1 MRTQGYL
8 AFFVGICLTIWTC
21 LFVLDAQD
29 EQIRRNFQRDTEKI
43 ATDTSVRLQTYFDM
57 LLSLKGLFAVHHEV
71 SREQYTRYI
80 NELNLTRRYPG
91 FQAIQFVRRVSD
103 KDLDSL
109 TASIKA
115 DKSLDPGGY
124 PGFNIHPVSQR
135 DEHFIIVYNEPMKGN
150 ENAFGLDLAA
160 LAPHARAIDMGRE
173 SGQVIATERV
183 TLVQDA
189 TGQPGFVARAPV
201 YRQDM
206 PHDTPAQRRAA
217 FVGLVAIVFRV
228 NNLMRE
234 VADPSVLSQLSL
246 QVHDAGN
253 VVDGANAPAGD
264 KNIMFTTGNRVTPLV
279 PGVTSTT
286 RVNVAQR
293 QWVMQ
298 FGALAGSRYSRDSM
312 RVMLIAVAGI
322 FVSSLIAALLVAS
335 GRSRQLATQLRVTLE
350 EQRALQDSASV
361 GIAMFHNGVIARC
374 NRGLEEIMGYEAG
387 ELTGRPTALLSEGSA
402 QGDDPFAVEAST
414 RRWQGEHELARKD
427 GSIIWC
433 LINGKAIGQDDLT
446 RGGVWVIQDIT
457 ERKQT
462 EAALVDA
469 KSGLEHSLDELAREK
484 ANVELAHSDLSA
496 VLETLQQAQ
505 QNLITAEKM
514 ASLGALVAGIAH
526 ELNTP
531 IGNCLL
537 TATALSDMTV
547 EFEKK
552 FADGGVKRSALEAH
566 LADIRL
572 ACGIMAGSLR
582 RAADLITSFKQ
593 VAVDQTS
600 DQRRS
605 FNLGDVVSDTLATYA
620 AQLRRANCESHVDV
634 AGPILLDSYPGSVG
648 QVLSNLINNALLHA
662 FEGRASSNI
671 TVAARELDADNAQV
685 IFSDDG
691 IGMQPKVLHQV
702 FDPFFTTKMG
712 QGGSGLGMNIVYN
725 IVTAMLGGAIDIDS
739 SPERG
744 TSVTIT
750 IPKVAPRHDTDLP
763 QVNLL
768 VAAPLTLPSAAS

>member
-1 MRTQGYL
+1 MRTHGYL
-8 AFFVGICLTIWTC
+8 AFFLGICLTIWTC

-29 EQIRRNFQRDTEKI
+29 EQIRRNFQRDTDKI

-57 LLSLKGLFAVHHEV
+57 LLSLKGLFAVHNTV
-71 SREQYTRYI
+71 TREQYTRYI

-103 KDLDSL
+103 KDLDSF
-109 TASIKA
+109 TKA
-115 DKSLDPGGY
+115 VRADTSLDAAGY
-124 PGFNIHPVSQR
+124 PGFTIHPVSQR
-135 DEHFIIVYNEPMKGN
+135 DEHYIVEFNEPMKGN
-150 ENAFGLDLAA
+150 ETAFGLDLAA
-160 LAPHARAIDMGRE
+160 LPPHARAIDMGRDT
-173 SGQVIATERV
+173 GQVIATARV
-183 TLVQDA
+183 TLVQDK
-189 TGQPGFVARAPV
+189 TGQPGFVARAPI

-206 PHDTPAQRRAA
+206 PQDTPAQRRAA

-234 VADPSVLSQLSL
+234 VADPAVLSQLSL
-246 QVHDAGN
+246 QIHDAGN
-253 VVDGANAPAGD
+253 VVDGANAAPDPAT
-264 KNIMFTTGNRVTPLV
+264 NVMFDTGNRVTPLV
-279 PGVTSTT
+279 PGVAATS
-286 RVNVAQR
+286 RVAVAQR

-298 FGALAGSRYSRDSM
+298 FGALQGSRYSRDNI
-312 RVMLIAVAGI
+312 RVMLIAIGGV
-322 FVSSLIAALLVAS
+322 FVSSLIAALLIAS
-335 GRSRQLATQLRVTLE
+335 SRSRQLAGQLRVTLE

-361 GIAMFHNGVIARC
+361 GIAMFANGAIMRC

-387 ELTGRPTALLSEGSA
+387 ELTGKPTGLLSHGTS
-402 QGDDPFAVEAST
+402 QGDDPFTVEAGT
-414 RRWQGEHELARKD
+414 RRWQGEHELIRKD
-427 GSIIWC
+427 GGIIWC
-433 LINGKAIGQDDLT
+433 LINGKALGQDDLT

-457 ERKQT
+457 DRKRT

-537 TATALSDMTV
+537 TATALSDMAS
-547 EFEKK
+547 EFERK
-552 FADGGVKRSALEAH
+552 FNEGGVKRSALEAH

-605 FNLGDVVSDTLATYA
+605 FDVCDVVNDTLATYA
-620 AQLRRANCESHVDV
+620 AQLRRANCEAKVEAV
-634 AGPILLDSYPGSVG
+634 GPLVLDSYPGSVG
-648 QVLSNLINNALLHA
+648 QVLSNLLNNALLHA
-662 FEGRASSNI
+662 FEGRASANI
-671 TVAARELDADNAQV
+671 FVGASELDADNVQIV
-685 IFSDDG
+685 FSDDG

-725 IVTAMLGGAIDIDS
+725 IVTGMLGGAIDIDS
-739 SPERG
+739 SPEHG
-744 TSVTIT
+744 TKVTIT
-750 IPKVAPRHDTDLP
+750 MPKVAPRHDTDMP
-763 QVNLL
+763 PVNLIAA
-768 VAAPLTLPSAAS
+768 AAPTPTA

>member
-1 MRTQGYL
+1 MRTHGYL

-21 LFVLDAQD
+21 LFVIDAQD
-29 EQIRRNFQRDTEKI
+29 EQIRRNFQRDTDKI

-57 LLSLKGLFAVHHEV
+57 LLSLKGMFAVNHNV
-71 SREQYTRYI
+71 TREQYTRYI

-103 KDLDSL
+103 KDLEAFSK
-109 TASIKA
+109 SVMN
-115 DKSLDPGGY
+115 DKSLDPNGY
-124 PGFNIHPVSQR
+124 PGFNVHPVSQR
-135 DEHFIIVYNEPMKGN
+135 DEHFIIEYNEPMKGN
-150 ENAFGLDLAA
+150 ENALGLDLAA
-160 LAPHARAIDMGRE
+160 LPPHARAIDMGRDT
-173 SGQVIATERV
+173 GQVIATARV

-189 TGQPGFVARAPV
+189 TGQAGFVARAPV

-206 PHDTPAQRRAA
+206 PQDTPAQRRAA

-234 VADPSVLSQLSL
+234 VADPALLSQLSL
-246 QVHDAGN
+246 QIHDAGN
-253 VVDGANAPAGD
+253 VVDGAKEAPD
-264 KNIMFTTGNRVTPLV
+264 PTKNIMFETGSKVTPSV
-279 PGVTSTT
+279 PGLVSTT
-286 RVNVAQR
+286 RINVAQR
-293 QWVMQ
+293 QWVLQ
-298 FGALAGSRYSRDSM
+298 FAALSGTRYGRDNL
-312 RVMLIAVAGI
+312 RVVLIAVGGV
-322 FVSSLIAALLVAS
+322 FVSCLVAALLIAS
-335 GRSRQLATQLRVTLE
+335 SRSRQLARQLRVSME

-361 GIAMFHNGVIARC
+361 GIALFANGTIMRC
-374 NRGLEEIMGYEAG
+374 NRGLEEIMGYEPG
-387 ELTGRPTALLSEGSA
+387 ELIGKPTTLLSQGNT
-402 QGDDPFAVEAST
+402 QGDDPFAMAVGT
-414 RRWQGEHELARKD
+414 RRWQGEHELMRKE
-427 GSIIWC
+427 GGVIWC
-433 LINGKAIGQDDLT
+433 LINGKALGEVDLT

-457 ERKQT
+457 DRKRT

-469 KSGLEHSLDELAREK
+469 KSGLEHSLHELAREK
-484 ANVELAHSDLSA
+484 ANVEMAHSDLSA

-514 ASLGALVAGIAH
+514 ASLGSLVAGIAH

-537 TATALSDMTV
+537 TATALSDMAV

-552 FADGGVKRSALEAH
+552 FAEGGVKRSTLEAY
-566 LADIRL
+566 LADIRH
-572 ACGIMAGSLR
+572 ACGIMGSSLR

-605 FNLGDVVSDTLATYA
+605 FDVCDVVKDTMATYA
-620 AQLRRANCESHVDV
+620 AQLRRANCEAHIDAV
-634 AGPILLDSYPGSVG
+634 GPIELDSYPGSVG

-662 FEGRASSNI
+662 FEGRSSAKI
-671 TVAARELDADNAQV
+671 HVTARELDADNIQI

-691 IGMQPKVLHQV
+691 VGMQPRVLRQI

-725 IVTAMLGGAIDIDS
+725 IVTSILGGAIDIES
-739 SPERG
+739 TPEAG
-744 TSVTIT
+744 TKATIT
-750 IPKVAPRHDTDLP
+750 MPKVAPRHDSEAPPMNFAT
-763 QVNLL
+763 
-768 VAAPLTLPSAAS
+768 AAAAQA